1 MSANFSFT
9 AVCDEDDTRIDL
21 RNIGKNKKMSTDVT
35 MTQEPQKVSQKVV
48 TMCVNKEVF
57 NDCRDIWEK
66 TGAKLECEAKAKHD
80 FYVKTAKEVG
90 PSKKAQMKMNI

>member
-1 MSANFSFT
+1 
-9 AVCDEDDTRIDL
+9 
-21 RNIGKNKKMSTDVT
+21 
-35 MTQEPQKVSQKVV
+35 
-48 TMCVNKEVF
+48 MCVNKEVF